1 MHSKCGG
8 GKCPLLNATAHHFIS
23 SVRLTLTVSQI
34 SMLITE
40 MVNSSD
46 VTLNGYDCGAVSKI
60 RSLSFTKRSA

>member
-8 GKCPLLNATAHHFIS
+8 GKCPLLNATVHHFIS
-23 SVRLTLTVSQI
+23 SGRLALTVSQI

-46 VTLNGYDCGAVSKI
+46 MGDIEWL
-60 RSLSFTKRSA
+60 

>member
-23 SVRLTLTVSQI
+23 SVRLTLTVPQI

-46 VTLNGYDCGAVSKI
+46 VYG
-60 RSLSFTKRSA
+60 